1 MRSSDINLRGDDIA
15 EIAGERRLVTS
26 LFFQSKPVIIMSL
39 PDRNNSYNFEEY
51 LSWRDAFN
59 VYEDIPF
66 VKQSML
72 CFAGDL
78 DESILQD
85 LQQFAGRVSS
95 EFKQLSDAAGNHDK
109 APYMV
114 HFDGHNNRIDR
125 IVRPAETLALEK
137 AVWEEAVFA
146 EGVDPWTRFMKIYL
160 LTTLGE
166 AGINC
171 AHCCTGGLN
180 LLLERFADTPELK
193 RIHQHLT
200 NGLED
205 ESGKTSY
212 GIAAQFLS
220 EIQGGSDVAANLVEA
235 VEENGQWR
243 IYGNKFYCSA
253 SHADYSVITAKP
265 QGSEEVALFVVPSW
279 LPGDKTKEKRNSY
292 TINKIKSK
300 LGTRELP
307 TGEIQYNGSLAYPIG
322 PLDRGIANIVG
333 IVLSHSRFISGLGPG
348 AQMLRVT
355 EEAKQYARLR
365 TAFGV
370 TIQNFG
376 LVAAQLRKLDRYS
389 LRTTAASFKL
399 QRDILKK
406 EQLDNGEKLFDSQAE
421 EKQYRFHV
429 RMLIMLHKM
438 VATTDAAMISEL
450 AMSIFGGHGLMEDFS
465 SQPRLFRDATT
476 LAGAWEGPKNLLLT
490 RLYMDLDAASQ
501 WYPLTEFVANLL
513 VGASQATIDEMATR
527 LSDLLSHGT
536 LIGTDDKT
544 MEVCEQWEV
553 FCFDFTH
560 AYQDVACEEVKV
572 VAEQLS

>member
-1 MRSSDINLRGDDIA
+1 
-15 EIAGERRLVTS
+15 
-26 LFFQSKPVIIMSL
+26 MSL
-39 PDRNNSYNFEEY
+39 PNRNNPYNFDEY
-51 LSWRDAFN
+51 LAWRDKFN
-59 VYEDIPF
+59 VYEDVPF
-66 VKQSML
+66 IKKAML
-72 CFAGDL
+72 RFAGNL
-78 DESILQD
+78 NQNILKD
-85 LQQFAGRVSS
+85 VGQFAARVSN
-95 EFKQLSDAAGNHDK
+95 EFKQLSDAAGSHDK

-125 IVRPAETLALEK
+125 IVRPSETLQLEK
-137 AVWEEAVFA
+137 AVWQEAVFA

-200 NGLED
+200 QGIDGE
-205 ESGKTSY
+205 Y

-253 SHADYSVITAKP
+253 SHSDYSVITAKP
-265 QGSEEVALFVVPSW
+265 KGSEEVALFVVPSW
-279 LPGDKTKEKRNSY
+279 LPGNKIKEKRNSY

-307 TGEIQYNGSLAYPIG
+307 TGEIDYNGAIAYPIG
-322 PLDRGIANIVG
+322 PLNRGIANIVG

-348 AQMLRVT
+348 AQMMRVG
-355 EEAKQYARLR
+355 EEAKQYANLR
-365 TAFGV
+365 TAFGT
-370 TIQNFG
+370 TIKDFG
-376 LVAAQLRKLDRYS
+376 LVAAQLKKIDLYS
-389 LRTTAASFKL
+389 QRTTAASFKL
-399 QRDILKK
+399 QSEILKN
-406 EQLDNGEKLFDSQAE
+406 ERLDSGELLFASSENKDL
-421 EKQYRFHV
+421 EKQHRFHV

-438 VATTDAAMISEL
+438 VATTDAVLVSEQ

-465 SQPRLFRDATT
+465 SHPRLYRDAST

-490 RLYMDLDAASQ
+490 RIFMDIQGSAK
-501 WYPLTEFVANLL
+501 WYAHDKFVANLL
-513 VGASQATIDEMATR
+513 VGAPREKIMELTRRLDEFMQ
-527 LSDLLSHGT
+527 HGT
-536 LIGTDDKT
+536 LMGSDDKT
-544 MEVCEQWEV
+544 IEICEKWEG

-560 AYQDVACEEVKV
+560 VYQDVACAEVK
-572 VAEQLS
+572 AG

>member
-1 MRSSDINLRGDDIA
+1 
-15 EIAGERRLVTS
+15 
-26 LFFQSKPVIIMSL
+26 MSL
-39 PDRNNSYNFEEY
+39 ADSNTLGENPYNFEEY
-51 LSWRDAFN
+51 LAWRESFN
-59 VYEDIPF
+59 IYEDVPF
-66 VKQSML
+66 IKQAML
-72 CFAGDL
+72 RYAGDL
-78 DESILQD
+78 SSDIQRD
-85 LQQFAGRVSS
+85 ITQFAKRVSTEFEALS
-95 EFKQLSDAAGNHDK
+95 EAAGNHAN

-146 EGVDPWTRFMKIYL
+146 EEVDPWARFMKIYL

-166 AGINC
+166 SGINC

-200 NGLED
+200 EGIDGE
-205 ESGKTSY
+205 Y

-220 EIQGGSDVAANLVEA
+220 EIQGGSDVAANCVEA

-243 IYGNKFYCSA
+243 IYGNKFFCSA
-253 SHADYSVITAKP
+253 AHADYAVITAKP
-265 QGSEEVALFVVPSW
+265 QGSDQVALFVVPSW
-279 LPGDKTKEKRNSY
+279 LPGDKAKEKRNSF

-307 TGEIQYNGSLAYPIG
+307 TGEIQYNGSIAYPIG
-322 PLDRGIANIVG
+322 PLDRGLANIVG

-355 EEAKQYARLR
+355 EEAKQYARQR
-365 TAFGV
+365 TVFGV
-370 TIQNFG
+370 TIKDYG
-376 LVAAQLRKLDRYS
+376 LVAAQLNKLDRYS

-399 QRDILKK
+399 QSEILKK
-406 EQLDNGEKLFDSQAE
+406 ERFDHGEKLFDSETQAR
-421 EKQYRFHV
+421 QHAFHV

-465 SQPRLFRDATT
+465 SHPRLFRDATT

-490 RLYMDLDAASQ
+490 RLYMDFQAGRD
-501 WYPLTEFVANLL
+501 WYPVAEFVGNLL
-513 VGASQATIDEMATR
+513 QGAPQDTVSEMTTR
-527 LSDLLSHGT
+527 LEALLDHGT
-536 LIGTDDKT
+536 LMGTDEKT
-544 MEVCEQWEV
+544 LQVCEQWEA

-560 AYQDVACEEVKV
+560 AYQDQARVEV
-572 VAEQLS
+572 ESLL